1 MSHDEWVTAVRAWLG
16 AVELLAN
23 GDGLLWWA
31 QADALAGVLFE
42 GGEAFA
48 VWPGV
53 EDSSTS

>member
-1 MSHDEWVTAVRAWLG
+1 MSHDEWVTAVRAWLR

-31 QADALAGVLFE
+31 QADVLAGVLLE
-42 GGEAFA
+42 GGDAFA

-53 EDSSTS
+53 E

>member
-1 MSHDEWVTAVRAWLG
+1 MSHDEWVTAVRAWLR

-31 QADALAGVLFE
+31 QADMLAGVLFE

-48 VWPGV
+48 VWPEV
-53 EDSSTS
+53 E